1 MNINVLLGV
10 GGTGAKVVE
19 SALHVL
25 LSGFGPD
32 EGPTEVHVGLVDQD
46 AANGNTVR
54 TKELLDS
61 IVRLQTDLRPGG
73 PDPLDHGDAARPG
86 SPFAR
91 VKLRPL
97 FEGGVWRPASGE
109 RQTLAQLLERNSLG
123 PDHKG
128 LFDAL
133 FLPGEEEQDMPLGLG
148 YRGRAHLGSA
158 ALLDSLTPDSEF
170 VRRLA
175 ELMDQTGQ
183 GRTLRL
189 FIVGSAF
196 GGTGAAGFPTLS
208 RTLHRMRRDTPRG
221 RTRDV
226 RIGGCL
232 MLPYFGFSDPADEG
246 ANVVRASELLPQ
258 TRTAL
263 EFYDRL
269 LEDPEA
275 RPFDRLYLTG
285 WSRWF
290 QLGYHRAGN
299 RDQVNPPLAP
309 ELVGALA
316 AIAFLQDETV
326 EPAARPEVLVASRED
341 GRRVGWR
348 DLPVLDEGRRRELQA
363 RLGGLLRFAAYWRL
377 RAEPDVERRRP
388 KVELLAD
395 KGLRGIDWKG
405 SAAALRQDLG
415 AVLEAT
421 LAWAGALQLTAVRE
435 HQGFD
440 LWNVLELAPG
450 SGEPP
455 PAPTV
460 RVTEVLGPDALR
472 SAHGRILTSAEP
484 TRGAG
489 AVFEAFDEVRRRG
502 SPPEEAGSGG
512 LARLV
517 HAVHRAARPFD
528 A

>member
-1 MNINVLLGV
+1 MTIHVLIGV

-32 EGPTEVHVGLVDQD
+32 VGTTEVHVGLVDQD

-54 TKELLDS
+54 TKALLDDV
-61 IVRLQTDLRPGG
+61 VRLQADLRKGG
-73 PDPLDHGDAARPG
+73 PNPLDNGDASRPG

-91 VKLRPL
+91 VKLKPL
-97 FEGGVWRPASGE
+97 FEGGVWRPAAGE
-109 RQTLAQLLERNSLG
+109 RQTLAQLLERNSLD

-158 ALLDSLTPDSEF
+158 ALLDSLTPESVF
-170 VRRLA
+170 VKTLA

-183 GRTLRL
+183 GRSMRL

-208 RTLHRMRRDTPRG
+208 RTLHRLRQEKPRG
-221 RTRDV
+221 RIRDV

-232 MLPYFGFSDPADEG
+232 MLPYFGFADPENEG
-246 ANVVRASELLPQ
+246 ANVVRAGELLPQ

-269 LEDPEA
+269 LDDADA

-299 RDQVNPPLAP
+299 RDQVNPPLVP

-316 AIAFLQDETV
+316 AVAFLQDEAI
-326 EPAARPEVLVASRED
+326 EQAGKPEVLVAARED

-363 RLGGLLRFAAYWRL
+363 RLGALLRFAAYWRL
-377 RAEPDVERRRP
+377 RAEPDIDKRRP
-388 KVELLAD
+388 RVELLAD
-395 KGLRGIDWKG
+395 KGLKGIDWKG
-405 SAAALRQDLG
+405 SGAALRQDL
-415 AVLEAT
+415 ATVLEAT
-421 LAWAGALQLTAVRE
+421 LAWAGAMQLTAVRE

-440 LWNVLELAPG
+440 LWNVLDVAPDT
-450 SGEPP
+450 SEPP
-455 PAPTV
+455 PAPPV
-460 RVTEVLGPDALR
+460 RVAAAMSPEALR
-472 SAHGRILTSAEP
+472 AAYGRILTSAEP

-489 AVFEAFDEVRRRG
+489 AVFEAFDEVRRKG
-502 SPPEEAGSGG
+502 SPPAEAGSDG
-512 LARLV
+512 LARLI
-517 HAVHRAARPFD
+517 HAAHRAAAPFD